1 MNRMTESETIA
12 FLEYIIHSNT
22 DPVIVKNW
30 EGKFVFANQACATLY
45 NTTPEKMIGH
55 TDEYFTG
62 NEEQGRFFLENVQRI
77 MKAFEPELVYED
89 STDANTGEVRHF
101 LSHKIP
107 FINPLNELNIL
118 VIAKDITDIKR
129 LKIQAEY
136 NEKRLNYVLQTTK
149 EGVWDWN
156 MVTNEIYHNDYW
168 YQLTGLSEDHA
179 SFADFEACIH
189 PDDRHRVKVAL
200 INCVEKN
207 LPYRVE
213 FRLLHADGSHAWVFD
228 RGEIVERDYQGK
240 PTRMIG
246 AAQDIT
252 QQKHDQKQIEKLA
265 FYDPLTNL
273 PNRRLLHERI
283 ELALQHNQQTQSAS
297 ALMFLDLDNF
307 KILNDTHGHNLG
319 DALLVDV
326 SSRLK
331 TVIGHDHTVAR
342 FGGDE
347 FVIIINELHED
358 HIAAAQ
364 QAVEWADELH
374 ACLNQ
379 PFFLKTARVG
389 NQPDTSIEYQLTAS
403 IGITLFN
410 GLQRLEVDELL
421 KLADLALY
429 RAKTDG
435 RNKTV
440 VFDPSMQEDLIQS
453 QKIQTHFIKA
463 IKHNQFE
470 LFYQPQLNAQNHVI
484 GLEALVRWPQT
495 DSITGQTHYISPAE
509 FIPMAEETGLIL
521 PLGDWVLNQACQQ
534 IAQWQSHPILKQLLV
549 SVNISA
555 KQLSQ
560 ADFIQQV
567 CKVIKTYGIKPN
579 QLKLEITESVLL
591 QDVSDTID
599 KLHQLKERGV
609 KISLDDFGTGYSSL
623 SYLKR
628 LPVDEIK
635 IDQSFVRDLMTDE
648 SDAIMIKAII
658 DLSKNFAINVIAE
671 GVETVAQRDQ
681 LIRFGCHDFQ
691 GYFFA
696 KPLSLPQLQAWL
708 VNYQNKSLD

>member
-1 MNRMTESETIA
+1 MIRMSKSETIR

-45 NTTPEKMIGH
+45 NTTPEKMIGY

-62 NEEQGRFFLENVQRI
+62 NQEQGKFFLENVQRI
-77 MKAFEPELVYED
+77 MKAFKPEMVYED

-118 VIAKDITDIKR
+118 VIAKDITDITR

-156 MVTNEIYHNDYW
+156 LVTNEIYHNEYW
-168 YQLTGLSEDHA
+168 YQLTGLSKDH
-179 SFADFEACIH
+179 STFVEFEACIH
-189 PDDRHRVKVAL
+189 PEDRQRVKNTL
-200 INCVEKN
+200 HDCIEKN
-207 LPYRVE
+207 KPYRIE
-213 FRLLHADGSHAWVFD
+213 FRLLHADGNHAWVFD
-228 RGEIVERDYQGK
+228 RGEIVERNSQGA

-246 AAQDIT
+246 SAQDIT
-252 QQKHDQKQIEKLA
+252 QQKHDQLQIEKLA

-283 ELALQHNQQTQSAS
+283 ELALQHNQQTQSAA

-319 DALLVDV
+319 DALLVEA

-331 TVIGHDHTVAR
+331 SVLGQHHTVAR

-347 FVIIINELHED
+347 FVIIINDLNHN
-358 HIAAAQ
+358 HLLASK
-364 QAVEWADELH
+364 QAINWADKFH
-374 ACLNQ
+374 ATLNQ
-379 PFFLKTARVG
+379 PFYLTIDAVSS
-389 NQPDTSIEYQLTAS
+389 QPESLIEYQLTAS

-453 QKIQTHFIKA
+453 QKIHNHFIKS
-463 IKHNQFE
+463 IKNNQFE
-470 LFYQPQLNAQNHVI
+470 LFYQPQLNAQHQII
-484 GLEALVRWPQT
+484 GLEALVRWPQI
-495 DSITGQTHYISPAE
+495 DSDSNLTHYISPAE
-509 FIPMAEETGLIL
+509 FIPMAEETGLII
-521 PLGDWVLNQACQQ
+521 PLGDWVLN
-534 IAQWQSHPILKQLLV
+534 P
-549 SVNISA
+549 NIS
-555 KQLSQ
+555 
-560 ADFIQQV
+560 
-567 CKVIKTYGIKPN
+567 
-579 QLKLEITESVLL
+579 
-591 QDVSDTID
+591 
-599 KLHQLKERGV
+599 
-609 KISLDDFGTGYSSL
+609 
-623 SYLKR
+623 
-628 LPVDEIK
+628 
-635 IDQSFVRDLMTDE
+635 
-648 SDAIMIKAII
+648 
-658 DLSKNFAINVIAE
+658 
-671 GVETVAQRDQ
+671 
-681 LIRFGCHDFQ
+681 
-691 GYFFA
+691 
-696 KPLSLPQLQAWL
+696 
-708 VNYQNKSLD
+708 